1 MGITTVS
8 VILFEQVESRG
19 DPSGHNR
26 MPLVVVCPVQVIS
39 DSFQILLVFWPKGN
53 YELGQVLASPQK
65 WT

>member
-39 DSFQILLVFWPKGN
+39 DSFQISKFF
-53 YELGQVLASPQK
+53 GQNGIMN
-65 WT
+65 